1 MRILDLALK
10 DLSQIF
16 RDKRVLLFLVA
27 MPIVFTLFM
36 GFAYKSGKDND
47 ASKDNR
53 IPLGWVN
60 NDAEGNVSK
69 QLFEMLSN
77 SDSIKLVELTSEAV
91 DESVRKGEVAGVLVV
106 PVGYSEQVSAG
117 RARVEPS
124 RNEAQLTLVADTNSA
139 QGQSIYQSLRTPVT
153 QLMSALEIARLSAET
168 VGKPNDASELNETFA
183 SASKAWSESDSA
195 SLVKVELAVKDN
207 FMGDWYGDNPYNQAS
222 PGILVQFAIMSLV
235 TSGQILVQERKSRTL
250 QRMMSTSMRAWEIIA
265 GHTLAMFGVVF
276 FQIALLVVFGQ
287 LAVGVDYMNEPLG
300 TLLVSVSLSLWVA
313 AMGLLIGTIVKDD
326 SQVVLFAL
334 LAMFILSALG
344 GTWFPLEVSS
354 GAFALIGKLMPS
366 AWAMTGYQNILIR
379 GLGLESVWTPTL
391 ILTAYALAFFVLAV
405 WRFRKMAV

>member
-1 MRILDLALK
+1 MP
-10 DLSQIF
+10 
-16 RDKRVLLFLVA
+16 LL
-27 MPIVFTLFM
+27 FTLFM

-47 ASKDNR
+47 AAKDNR

-60 NDAEGNVSK
+60 NDPEGNVSK

-77 SDSIKLVELTSEAV
+77 SDAVKLVELQPDAV
-91 DESVRKGEVAGVLVV
+91 DESVRKGEVSGVLVV
-106 PVGYSEQVSAG
+106 PSGYSEQVSAG
-117 RARVEPS
+117 K
-124 RNEAQLTLVADTNSA
+124 EAQLTLVADTNSA
-139 QGQSIYQSLRTPVT
+139 QGQSIFQSLRTPVT
-153 QLMSALEIARLSAET
+153 QLMSAMEIARLSAET
-168 VGKPNDASELNETFA
+168 VGKPNDASELTETFA
-183 SASKAWSESDSA
+183 SASKAWSEADSA

-235 TSGQILVQERKSRTL
+235 TSGQILVQERKTRTL

-287 LAVGVDYMNEPLG
+287 LAVSVDYMNAPLG

-313 AMGLLIGTIVKDD
+313 AMGLLIGTLAKDD

-334 LAMFILSALG
+334 MAMFILSALG

-366 AWAMTGYQNILIR
+366 AWAMNGYQNILMR
-379 GLGLESVWTPTL
+379 GLGSGSAWMPTL
-391 ILTAYALAFFVLAV
+391 ILTAYALGFFVLAV
-405 WRFRKMAV
+405 WRFRKMDV

>member
-1 MRILDLALK
+1 MRIIDLALK

-36 GFAYKSGKDND
+36 GFAYKSGKDSD
-47 ASKDNR
+47 AAKDNR

-60 NDAEGNVSK
+60 NDPEGNVSK

-77 SDSIKLVELTSEAV
+77 SDAVKLVELAAEAV
-91 DESVRKGEVAGVLVV
+91 DESVRKGEVAGALVV
-106 PVGYSEQVSAG
+106 PVGYSEQVQGGREAG
-117 RARVEPS
+117 
-124 RNEAQLTLVADTNSA
+124 AQLTLVADTNSA
-139 QGQSIYQSLRTPVT
+139 QGQSIFQSLRTPVT

-168 VGKPNDASELNETFA
+168 VGKPNDASELTETFA
-183 SASKAWSESDSA
+183 SASQAWSKSDSA
-195 SLVKVELAVKDN
+195 ALVKVQLAKND
-207 FMGDWYGDNPYNQAS
+207 FLGDWYGDNPYNQAS

-235 TSGQILVQERKSRTL
+235 TSGQILVQERKTRTL

-276 FQIALLVVFGQ
+276 LQIALLVVFGQ
-287 LAVGVDYMNEPLG
+287 LAVSVDYMNAPLG
-300 TLLVSVSLSLWVA
+300 TLLVSISLSLWVA
-313 AMGLLIGTIVKDD
+313 AMGLLIGTLAKDD

-334 LAMFILSALG
+334 MAMFILSALG

-366 AWAMTGYQNILIR
+366 AWAMTGYQNILMR
-379 GLGLESVWTPTL
+379 GLGLESAWMPTL
-391 ILTAYALAFFVLAV
+391 ILTAYALGFFVLAV
-405 WRFRKMAV
+405 WRFRKMDM

>member
-1 MRILDLALK
+1 MRILDLTLK

-27 MPIVFTLFM
+27 MPIIFTLFM

-47 ASKDNR
+47 ASRDTR

-60 NDAEGNVSK
+60 NDPEGNVSK

-77 SDSIKLVELTSEAV
+77 SDAVKLVELTSDAV

-106 PVGYSEQVSAG
+106 PVGYSEQLQAG
-117 RARVEPS
+117 K
-124 RNEAQLTLVADTNSA
+124 EAQLTLVADTNSA
-139 QGQSIYQSLRTPVT
+139 QGQSIFQSLRTPVT
-153 QLMSALEIARLSAET
+153 QLMSAVEIARLSAET
-168 VGKPNDASELNETFA
+168 VGKPNDASELTETFA
-183 SASKAWSESDSA
+183 SASQAWSESDSA
-195 SLVKVELAVKDN
+195 SLVKVELAIAEDD
-207 FMGDWYGDNPYNQAS
+207 FLGDWYGDNPYNQAS

-276 FQIALLVVFGQ
+276 LQIALLVVFGQ
-287 LAVGVDYMNEPLG
+287 LAVSVDYMNAPLG
-300 TLLVSVSLSLWVA
+300 TLLLSVALSLWVA
-313 AMGLLIGTIVKDD
+313 ALGLLIGTLVKDD

-334 LAMFILSALG
+334 MAMFILSALG

-354 GAFALIGKLMPS
+354 GTFALIGKLMPS
-366 AWAMTGYQNILIR
+366 AWAMTGYQNILMR
-379 GLGLESVWTPTL
+379 GLGLESAWMPAL
-391 ILTAYALAFFVLAV
+391 ILTAYALGFFVLAV
-405 WRFRKMAV
+405 WRFRKMDV

>member
-1 MRILDLALK
+1 MRIIDLALN

-47 ASKDNR
+47 AAKDNR

-60 NDAEGNVSK
+60 NDPEGNVSK

-77 SDSIKLVELTSEAV
+77 SDAVKLIELMPDAV
-91 DESVRKGEVAGVLVV
+91 DESVRKGEVAGALIV
-106 PVGYSEQVSAG
+106 PSGYSEQVSAG
-117 RARVEPS
+117 KDV
-124 RNEAQLTLVADTNSA
+124 QLTLVADTNSA
-139 QGQSIYQSLRTPVT
+139 QGQSIFQSLRTPVT
-153 QLMSALEIARLSAET
+153 QLMSAMEIARLSAET
-168 VGKPNDASELNETFA
+168 VGKPNDASELTETFA
-183 SASKAWSESDSA
+183 SASKAWSEADSA

-207 FMGDWYGDNPYNQAS
+207 FLGDWYGDNPYNQAS

-287 LAVGVDYMNEPLG
+287 LAVSVDYMNAPLG

-313 AMGLLIGTIVKDD
+313 AMGLLIGTLAKDD

-334 LAMFILSALG
+334 MAMFILSALG

-366 AWAMTGYQNILIR
+366 AWAMTGYQNILMR
-379 GLGLESVWTPTL
+379 GLGSDSAWMPTL
-391 ILTAYALAFFVLAV
+391 ILTAYALGFFVLAV

>member
-1 MRILDLALK
+1 MRIIDLAIK

-27 MPIVFTLFM
+27 MPIIFTLFM
-36 GFAYKSGKDND
+36 GFAYKSGKDSD
-47 ASKDNR
+47 ATRDTR

-60 NDAEGNVSK
+60 NDADGNVSQ

-77 SDSIKLVELTSEAV
+77 SDAVKLIELTSDAV
-91 DESVRKGEVAGVLVV
+91 DESVRKGEVAGALIV
-106 PVGYSEQVSAG
+106 PVGYSEQISA
-117 RARVEPS
+117 EK
-124 RNEAQLTLVADTNSA
+124 EAQLVLVADTNSA

-153 QLMSALEIARLSAET
+153 QLMSSLEIARLSAET
-168 VGKPNDASELNETFA
+168 VDKPNDASELTETFA

-195 SLVKVELAVKDN
+195 LLVKVELAVKDN
-207 FMGDWYGDNPYNQAS
+207 FLGDWYGDNPYNQAS

-250 QRMMSTSMRAWEIIA
+250 QRMMSTSMRSWEIIA

-276 FQIALLVVFGQ
+276 LQIALLVIFGQ
-287 LAVGVDYMNEPLG
+287 LAVSVDYMNAPLG
-300 TLLVSVSLSLWVA
+300 TLLLSVALSLWVA

-334 LAMFILSALG
+334 MAMFILSALG

-354 GAFALIGKLMPS
+354 GAFAVIGKLTPS
-366 AWAMTGYQNILIR
+366 AWAMNGYQNILIR
-379 GLGLESVWTPTL
+379 GLGLESVWMPTL
-391 ILTAYALAFFVLAV
+391 MLLAYALGFFVLAV

>member
-47 ASKDNR
+47 AAKDNR

-60 NDAEGNVSK
+60 NDPEGNVSK

-77 SDSIKLVELTSEAV
+77 SDAVKLVELTPEAV
-91 DESVRKGEVAGVLVV
+91 DESVRKGEVAGALIV
-106 PVGYSEQVSAG
+106 PLGYSEQVQAG
-117 RARVEPS
+117 REAG
-124 RNEAQLTLVADTNSA
+124 AQLTLVADTNSA
-139 QGQSIYQSLRTPVT
+139 QGQSIFQSLRTPVT
-153 QLMSALEIARLSAET
+153 QLMSAMEIARLSAET
-168 VGKPNDASELNETFA
+168 VGKPNDASELTETFA
-183 SASKAWSESDSA
+183 SASKAWSEADSA

-235 TSGQILVQERKSRTL
+235 TSGQILVQERKTRTL

-276 FQIALLVVFGQ
+276 FQITLLVVFGQ
-287 LAVGVDYMNEPLG
+287 LAVSVDYMNAPLG

-313 AMGLLIGTIVKDD
+313 AMGLLIGTLAKDD

-334 LAMFILSALG
+334 MAMFILSALG

-366 AWAMTGYQNILIR
+366 AWAMNGYQNILMR
-379 GLGLESVWTPTL
+379 GLGSGSAWMPTL
-391 ILTAYALAFFVLAV
+391 ILTAYALGFFVLAV
-405 WRFRKMAV
+405 WRFRKMDV

>member
-1 MRILDLALK
+1 MRILDLTLK

-27 MPIVFTLFM
+27 MPIIFTLFM

-47 ASKDNR
+47 ASRDTR

-60 NDAEGNVSK
+60 NDPEGNVSK

-77 SDSIKLVELTSEAV
+77 SDAVKLVELTSDAV

-106 PVGYSEQVSAG
+106 PVGYSEKLQAG
-117 RARVEPS
+117 K
-124 RNEAQLTLVADTNSA
+124 EAQLTLVADTNSA
-139 QGQSIYQSLRTPVT
+139 QGQSIFQSLRTPVT
-153 QLMSALEIARLSAET
+153 QLMSAVEIARLSAET
-168 VGKPNDASELNETFA
+168 VGKPNDTSELTETFA
-183 SASKAWSESDSA
+183 SASQAWSESDSA
-195 SLVKVELAVKDN
+195 SLVKVELAIAEDD
-207 FMGDWYGDNPYNQAS
+207 FLGDWYGDNPYNQAS

-276 FQIALLVVFGQ
+276 LQIALLVVFGQ
-287 LAVGVDYMNEPLG
+287 LAVSVDYMNAPLG
-300 TLLVSVSLSLWVA
+300 TLLLSVALSLWVA
-313 AMGLLIGTIVKDD
+313 ALGLLIGTLVKDD
-326 SQVVLFAL
+326 SQEVLFAL
-334 LAMFILSALG
+334 MAMFILSALG

-354 GAFALIGKLMPS
+354 GTFALIGKAMPS
-366 AWAMTGYQNILIR
+366 YWAMNGYQNILIR
-379 GLGLESVWTPTL
+379 GLGSDSAWMPALML
-391 ILTAYALAFFVLAV
+391 LAYALGFFVLAV
-405 WRFRKMAV
+405 WRFRKMDV

>member
-16 RDKRVLLFLVA
+16 RDKRVLMFLVA

-47 ASKDNR
+47 AAKDNR

-60 NDAEGNVSK
+60 NDTDGNVSK

-77 SDSIKLVELTSEAV
+77 SDSIKLVEITSDAV
-91 DESVRKGEVAGVLVV
+91 DESVRKGEVAGALVV
-106 PVGYSEQVSAG
+106 PVGYSEQLSAG
-117 RARVEPS
+117 S
-124 RNEAQLTLVADTNSA
+124 EAQLTLVTDTNSA
-139 QGQSIYQSLRTPVT
+139 QGQSVFQSLRTPVT
-153 QLMSALEIARLSAET
+153 QLMSSLEIARLSAET

-183 SASKAWSESDSA
+183 SASKAWTEADSA
-195 SLVKVELAVKDN
+195 SLVKVELAVKDS
-207 FMGDWYGDNPYNQAS
+207 FLGDWYGDNPYNQAS

-235 TSGQILVQERKSRTL
+235 TSGQILVQERKTRTL
-250 QRMMSTSMRAWEIIA
+250 QRMMSTSMRSWEIIA
-265 GHTLAMFGVVF
+265 GHTLAMFAVVF
-276 FQIALLVVFGQ
+276 FQTALLIVFGQ
-287 LAVGVDYMNEPLG
+287 LVVGVDYMNEPLG
-300 TLLVSVSLSLWVA
+300 ILLVSVALSLWIA

-354 GAFALIGKLMPS
+354 GAFALIGKAMPS
-366 AWAMTGYQNILIR
+366 AWAMNGYQNILIR
-379 GLGLESVWTPTL
+379 RLGLESAWMPTL
-391 ILTAYALAFFVLAV
+391 MLLAYALGFFVLAV
-405 WRFRKMAV
+405 WRFRKMDV